1 MAGYQGDGDDEI
13 EMQALQTRVLVP
25 ERSMVRAGRFGV
37 PQTGAGYNVTPQ
49 LTAVTILP
57 GGDVPA
63 RADVQVSLFSI
74 LLENLQ
80 CGVVGI
86 TRCLETCFPVREPE
100 DRTGVGAAVAEF
112 VIDMQPH
119 ARYVLF
125 LVFIHLIANL
135 NVYTALIRIA
145 SRNIPTLSRR
155 AVSIP

>member
-1 MAGYQGDGDDEI
+1 MGYQRDDGDEI
-13 EMQALQTRVLVP
+13 EMQALQTRVAVP
-25 ERSMVRAGRFGV
+25 ERSMVRASRFGV
-37 PQTGAGYNVTPQ
+37 PQTGAEYDVVPQ

-57 GGDVPA
+57 GNDVPA
-63 RADVQVSLFSI
+63 GANVQVSLFSM

-125 LVFIHLIANL
+125 LVF
-135 NVYTALIRIA
+135 YT
-145 SRNIPTLSRR
+145 SNC
-155 AVSIP
+155 